1 MRHSVDY
8 LYSLYDVL
16 ISINV
21 PNDKARA
28 VVDAMERDMAT
39 TIATKSDLQLLQQAT
54 KADLELLQQAT
65 RADLRLVRQETR
77 ADLQQLRQETKA
89 DLQQLRQ
96 DTRSDLQLLRQEL
109 ISAMS
114 RFATK
119 DELQVVRADIGEL
132 RQDVSLIRKDLELL
146 PTSMTVRLGSMLM
159 LGLGLLFAA
168 LKLT

>member
-1 MRHSVDY
+1 MDY
-8 LYSLYDVL
+8 LYSLYDLL

-54 KADLELLQQAT
+54 
-65 RADLRLVRQETR
+65 RADLRLLRQETR
-77 ADLQQLRQETKA
+77 ADLQQLRQETRA

-109 ISAMS
+109 MSAMS
-114 RFATK
+114 RFVTK
-119 DELQVVRADIGEL
+119 DELQAVRANIVEL
-132 RQDVSLIRKDLELL
+132 RQDNSLIRKDLEIL
-146 PTSMTVRLGSMLM
+146 TTTMTVRLGSMLM

-168 LKLT
+168 LKLI

>member
-1 MRHSVDY
+1 VDY
-8 LYSLYDVL
+8 LYSLYDLL

-54 KADLELLQQAT
+54 
-65 RADLRLVRQETR
+65 RADLRLLRQETR
-77 ADLQQLRQETKA
+77 ADLQQLRQETRA

-109 ISAMS
+109 MSAMS
-114 RFATK
+114 RFVTK
-119 DELQVVRADIGEL
+119 DELQAVRADIVEL
-132 RQDVSLIRKDLELL
+132 RQDNSLIRKDLEIL
-146 PTSMTVRLGSMLM
+146 TTTMTVRLGSMLM